1 VPSAVADHVV
11 FGQIRGYVL
20 AFSCADAE
28 RFGQDKGAD
37 MARRRIAT
45 INSLDEHPN
54 LPEILG
60 VLAQLPHVS
69 DSDLV
74 QLADN
79 WRNTV
84 YLAEARARALDPDS
98 PLVLEVLAAFEAVQ
112 ALFAD
117 DVCGEAEYVELEP
130 EVASLALKAVRD
142 AIAAAYAEPLL
153 SRTEHSALMAPWR
166 AVYPTALVDEPDLGE
181 HAAQVKLLLSAMPRL
196 ATRCHDTDAA
206 SLYDAILHTSMTL
219 DEDVHAVARDEAW
232 QAALL
237 TNRRRVWGLIR
248 RSGAEGIGRFCGQC
262 RTRHDDEDTM
272 RVLSL
277 CLDAACALLVA
288 DAVDDNLVDVLTLPV
303 QKLIPMQR
311 TAGD

>member
-1 VPSAVADHVV
+1 
-11 FGQIRGYVL
+11 
-20 AFSCADAE
+20 
-28 RFGQDKGAD
+28 

-45 INSLDEHPN
+45 ISSLDEHPN
-54 LPEILG
+54 LPEIVG

-69 DSDLV
+69 DSDLIR
-74 QLADN
+74 LADS

-84 YLAEARARALDPDS
+84 FLAEARARALDPDS

-117 DVCGEAEYVELEP
+117 DVCGEAEYVELDP
-130 EVASLALKAVRD
+130 EVTSVALKAIRD
-142 AIAAAYAEPLL
+142 AIAASYAEPLL
-153 SRTEHSALMAPWR
+153 SRTEHAGLMAPWR

-181 HAAQVKLLLSAMPRL
+181 HSGQVKALLSAMPRL
-196 ATRCHDTDAA
+196 ATRCHDREAA
-206 SLYDAILHTSMTL
+206 SLYDEILRTSMAL
-219 DEDVHAVARDEAW
+219 DEDVRSVARDEAW

-237 TNRRRVWGLIR
+237 TNRRRVWGLVR

-262 RTRHDDEDTM
+262 RTRHDDDDTM

-288 DAVDDNLVDVLTLPV
+288 DAIDDNLVDVLTLPV
-303 QKLIPMQR
+303 QKLIPLQR
-311 TAGD
+311 TSGD

>member
-1 VPSAVADHVV
+1 
-11 FGQIRGYVL
+11 
-20 AFSCADAE
+20 
-28 RFGQDKGAD
+28 

-45 INSLDEHPN
+45 ISSLDEHPN

-60 VLAQLPHVS
+60 VLAQLPHVT

-74 QLADN
+74 RLADN

-84 YLAEARARALDPDS
+84 FLAEARARALDPDS

-117 DVCGEAEYVELEP
+117 DVCGEAEYVELDP
-130 EVASLALKAVRD
+130 EVASVALKAVRD

-153 SRTEHSALMAPWR
+153 SRTEHTALMAPWR

-181 HAAQVKLLLSAMPRL
+181 HAGKVKALLSAMPQL
-196 ATRCHDTDAA
+196 ATRCHDLDAA
-206 SLYDAILHTSMTL
+206 NLYDEILRLSMTL
-219 DEDVHAVARDEAW
+219 DEDVRAVARDEAW
-232 QAALL
+232 QAAVL
-237 TNRRRVWGLIR
+237 TNRRRVWGLVR

-262 RTRHDDEDTM
+262 RTRHDDDDTM

-288 DAVDDNLVDVLTLPV
+288 DAVDDNLIDVLTLPV
-303 QKLIPMQR
+303 QKLIPLQR
-311 TAGD
+311 TSGD

>member
-1 VPSAVADHVV
+1 
-11 FGQIRGYVL
+11 
-20 AFSCADAE
+20 
-28 RFGQDKGAD
+28 

-45 INSLDEHPN
+45 ISSLDEHPN
-54 LPEILG
+54 LPEIVG

-69 DSDLV
+69 DSDLIR
-74 QLADN
+74 LADS

-84 YLAEARARALDPDS
+84 FLAEARARALDPDS

-117 DVCGEAEYVELEP
+117 DVCGEAEYVELDP
-130 EVASLALKAVRD
+130 EVTSVALKAIRD
-142 AIAAAYAEPLL
+142 AIAASYAEPLL
-153 SRTEHSALMAPWR
+153 SRTEHAGLMAPWR

-181 HAAQVKLLLSAMPRL
+181 HSGQVKALLSAMPRL
-196 ATRCHDTDAA
+196 ATRCHDREAA
-206 SLYDAILHTSMTL
+206 SLYDEILRTCMAL
-219 DEDVHAVARDEAW
+219 DEDVRSVARDEAW

-237 TNRRRVWGLIR
+237 TNRRRVWGLVR

-262 RTRHDDEDTM
+262 RTRHDDDDTM

-288 DAVDDNLVDVLTLPV
+288 DAIDDNLVDVLTLPV
-303 QKLIPMQR
+303 QKLIPLQR
-311 TAGD
+311 TSGD

>member
-1 VPSAVADHVV
+1 
-11 FGQIRGYVL
+11 
-20 AFSCADAE
+20 
-28 RFGQDKGAD
+28 

-69 DSDLV
+69 DSDLAR
-74 QLADN
+74 LADN

-84 YLAEARARALDPDS
+84 FLAEARARALDPDS

-117 DVCGEAEYVELEP
+117 DVCGEAEYVELDP
-130 EVASLALKAVRD
+130 EVASVALKAVRD
-142 AIAAAYAEPLL
+142 AIAASYAEPSL
-153 SRTEHSALMAPWR
+153 SRAEHAALMGPWR

-181 HAAQVKLLLSAMPRL
+181 HATKVKALLSAMPRL

-206 SLYDAILHTSMTL
+206 LLYDEILRTSMVL
-219 DEDVHAVARDEAW
+219 DEGVRAVARDEAW
-232 QAALL
+232 QAAVL
-237 TNRRRVWGLIR
+237 TNRRRVWGLVR

-262 RTRHDDEDTM
+262 RTRHDDDDTM

-288 DAVDDNLVDVLTLPV
+288 DAIDDNLVDVLTLPV
-303 QKLIPMQR
+303 QKLIPLQR